1 MAQDQYYPSK
11 SKVTATLLFRAMF
24 RRLFWQGKIMPA
36 FWTIVSIISLTVNA
50 ILIVVLISIG
60 QQLFILKNTIS
71 EQLVTGLY
79 DNFKLMNEAVI
90 EQTIIV
96 DDTIPVQF
104 ELPVQTSTRVTLTEP
119 TRIDGAQ
126 VNISASVLSI
136 NAPAN
141 IVLPAGT
148 SLPIDLDITVPVSET
163 VPVHLEVPVNIP
175 LSETGLSVPFE
186 GLIEVIEPYDVMLT
200 EAQDSWEETALCQ
213 GKLQFI
219 CGWFLT
225 PELFLFP

>member
-1 MAQDQYYPSK
+1 MAQNQYTPSK
-11 SKVTATLLFRAMF
+11 SKVTATLLLRAMF

-36 FWTIVSIISLTVNA
+36 FWTIVSIISLVVN
-50 ILIVVLISIG
+50 VVLIAVLISFG
-60 QQLFILKNTIS
+60 QQLFVLKNTVS
-71 EQLVTGLY
+71 DQLVTGLHN
-79 DNFKLMNEAVI
+79 NFELMNEAVI

-104 ELPVQTSTRVTLTEP
+104 ELPVRTSTRVTLTEP

-126 VNISASVLSI
+126 VNIAAGVLNI

-148 SLPIDLDITVPVSET
+148 SLPIMLDITVPVSET
-163 VPVHLEVPVNIP
+163 VPVHLEVPVHIQ
-175 LSETGLSVPFE
+175 LSETGLSTPFE
-186 GLIEVIEPYDVMLT
+186 GLIDVVEPYDVMLN

-213 GKLQFI
+213 GQLQFL

-225 PELFLFP
+225 PEQFLFP